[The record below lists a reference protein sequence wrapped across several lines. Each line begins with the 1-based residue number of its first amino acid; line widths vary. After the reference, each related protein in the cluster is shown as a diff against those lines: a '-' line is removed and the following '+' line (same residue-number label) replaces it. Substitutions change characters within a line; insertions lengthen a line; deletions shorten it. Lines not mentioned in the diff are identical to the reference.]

1 MRMPKGKK
9 FDAAEKHFK
18 EKERRL
24 NHLIDVHSNAAK
36 EAYAQIDKLKAE
48 NEALKKEMEDVKAI
62 NEQLKQ
68 LHNLSDDDIKALLQR
83 AHSLNTFS
91 EMLDIIPRFY

>member
-1 MRMPKGKK
+1 MPKGKK

-18 EKERRL
+18 EKERKL
-24 NHLIDVHSNAAK
+24 KHLIDVHSNAAK
-36 EAYAQIDKLKAE
+36 EAYAQIDALKAE
-48 NEALKKEMEDVKAI
+48 NEALKKEMEEVKSI

-83 AHSLNTFS
+83 SRSLNTFS
-91 EMLDIIPRFY
+91 EMMHTIPRF

>member
-1 MRMPKGKK
+1 MVTRMPKGKK

-24 NHLIDVHSNAAK
+24 NRLIDVHSNAAK

-48 NEALKKEMEDVKAI
+48 NEALKKEMEEVKAI

-68 LHNLSDDDIKALLQR
+68 LHNLSDDDIKTLLQR
-83 AHSLNTFS
+83 SRSLNTFS
-91 EMLDIIPRFY
+91 AMMNIPRF

>member
-1 MRMPKGKK
+1 MPKGKK

-62 NEQLKQ
+62 NEQLKH